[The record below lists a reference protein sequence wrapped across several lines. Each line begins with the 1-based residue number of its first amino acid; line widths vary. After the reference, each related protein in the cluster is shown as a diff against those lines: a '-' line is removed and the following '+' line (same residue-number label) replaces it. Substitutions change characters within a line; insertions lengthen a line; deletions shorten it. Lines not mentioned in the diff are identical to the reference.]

1 MLCKYVEQREVDVMK
16 KKRSRVAL
24 AAVAACG
31 IEEQPLTEQQQQKQ
45 QHHIL
50 FNYKNYRMR
59 SNIVLS
65 PIAILKDDATSEKNI
80 HTGAEKY
87 IHTPSTEALVLLTP
101 IKINNNSRYCIGR
114 KVTIDTD
121 KGSLIAKDNDSRAKS
136 PYDEYLQ
143 RRSLYLHRSPSR
155 TVVNLFFDGGARPNP
170 APVGGAG
177 YALFK

>member
-1 MLCKYVEQREVDVMK
+1 MK

-31 IEEQPLTEQQQQKQ
+31 IEEQPVTGQQQQ

-50 FNYKNYRMR
+50 FNYKNYKMR
-59 SNIVLS
+59 SNIVLP
-65 PIAILKDDATSEKNI
+65 PIAIVKDDATSEKNI

-87 IHTPSTEALVLLTP
+87 IHTPTTEALVLLTP

-121 KGSLIAKDNDSRAKS
+121 KGSLIAKS

>member
-24 AAVAACG
+24 AAAVAACG
-31 IEEQPLTEQQQQKQ
+31 IEEQPVTGQQQQKQ

-59 SNIVLS
+59 SNIA
-65 PIAILKDDATSEKNI
+65 IAILKDDATS
-80 HTGAEKY
+80 EKY

-101 IKINNNSRYCIGR
+101 IKINNNSRNCIGR

-121 KGSLIAKDNDSRAKS
+121 KGSLIAKDNDSRTKS
-136 PYDEYLQ
+136 SYDEYLQ
-143 RRSLYLHRSPSR
+143 RRSLHLHRSPSR

>member
-16 KKRSRVAL
+16 KKRRRVTL
-24 AAVAACG
+24 SAVAACD
-31 IEEQPLTEQQQQKQ
+31 IEEQTVTGQQQQKQ
-45 QHHIL
+45 HHHIL
-50 FNYKNYRMR
+50 FNCKNYKMR
-59 SNIVLS
+59 SNIVLP
-65 PIAILKDDATSEKNI
+65 PIAVLKDDATIEKNI
-80 HTGAEKY
+80 HTGAEKH
-87 IHTPSTEALVLLTP
+87 IRTPSTEALVLLTS
-101 IKINNNSRYCIGR
+101 IKINNSRYCIGR

-121 KGSLIAKDNDSRAKS
+121 KGSPIARDNDSRAKS

-143 RRSLYLHRSPSR
+143 HRSLRLHRSPSR

>member
-1 MLCKYVEQREVDVMK
+1 MK
-16 KKRSRVAL
+16 KKRSIVAL
-24 AAVAACG
+24 AACG
-31 IEEQPLTEQQQQKQ
+31 IEEQPVTGQQQQQ

-50 FNYKNYRMR
+50 FNYKNYKMR
-59 SNIVLS
+59 SNIVMP
-65 PIAILKDDATSEKNI
+65 PIAIVKDDATSEKNI

-101 IKINNNSRYCIGR
+101 IKINNNRYCIGR

-121 KGSLIAKDNDSRAKS
+121 KGSLIAKDNDSIAKS

-143 RRSLYLHRSPSR
+143 CRSLYLHRSPSR